1 MTAPPPSDGHAAP
14 PAIAAATVAEAS
26 AASTTPAGPL
36 LRSRL
41 GAALTTLLVLALLYT
56 AWAASALLVPVV
68 LAMAIAL
75 ITHPLVRLLERI
87 WIPAWLGAAGVLAG
101 GLAALVLLASVLL
114 QPAAE
119 WLGRAPKEI
128 RQHAPKLRELTK
140 PFEDANRAASESLSQ
155 ITGARAA
162 RAVEQAPSPD
172 LWSVAAGTPLVLAS
186 LAGILLL
193 AYFFLLYG
201 GELQRRTIQN
211 MPTRV
216 QQRITV
222 QILRAIE
229 TEVTRYVLTVSL
241 INAVLG
247 LATAGALW
255 AIGLAPR
262 DALLW
267 GVFAGL
273 LNFAPY
279 VGPLVGVIVL
289 TLVGMVAFNDL
300 GQALLVP
307 GAWLVLSA
315 LEGQLLTP
323 MILGRQL
330 SLSPLVIM
338 LWLLLWG
345 WLWGIAGVLLAVP
358 MLVCLRIVA
367 AHVEGWQGWALV
379 IGR

>member
-1 MTAPPPSDGHAAP
+1 MSTPSTAAVPDA
-14 PAIAAATVAEAS
+14 PAISAAASAPDAALPVA
-26 AASTTPAGPL
+26 PAGPP

-41 GAALTTLLVLALLYT
+41 GGAISTLLVLALLYT
-56 AWAASALLVPVV
+56 AWAASGLLVPIV

-75 ITHPLVRLLERI
+75 ITHPLVRLLERL

-101 GLAALVLLASVLL
+101 GLATLVLLASVLL

-155 ITGARAA
+155 ITGGKAA
-162 RAVEQAPSPD
+162 RAVEQAAPPD
-172 LWSVAAGTPLVLAS
+172 LWSLASGTPLMLAT

-216 QQRITV
+216 QQRVTV

-229 TEVTRYVLTVSL
+229 AEVTRYVLTVSL
-241 INAVLG
+241 INATLG

-255 AIGLAPR
+255 LIGLEPR

-267 GVFAGL
+267 GVVAGL

-279 VGPLVGVIVL
+279 VGPVIGVVVL
-289 TLVGMVAFNDL
+289 AMVGMVAFNDL

-307 GAWLVLSA
+307 AAWLVLSS
-315 LEGQLLTP
+315 LEGQVLTP

-367 AHVEGWQGWALV
+367 ARIEGWQGWAAV